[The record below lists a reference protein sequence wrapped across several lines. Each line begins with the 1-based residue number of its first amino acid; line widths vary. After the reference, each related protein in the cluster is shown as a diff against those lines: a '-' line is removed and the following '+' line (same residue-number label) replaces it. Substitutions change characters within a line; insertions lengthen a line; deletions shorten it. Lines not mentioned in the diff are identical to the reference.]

1 MRLLAAVC
9 EQDDPPWS
17 AIVDAHDRVH
27 STLVAASESPRI
39 VRAYGALAGELRLF
53 VIALKPSWSLARMA
67 ERHQRLLADLER
79 DGPAPLRQH
88 LAEGQASLV

>member
-1 MRLLAAVC
+1 M
-9 EQDDPPWS
+9 
-17 AIVDAHDRVH
+17 
-27 STLVAASESPRI
+27 
-39 VRAYGALAGELRLF
+39 RAYGALAGELRLF